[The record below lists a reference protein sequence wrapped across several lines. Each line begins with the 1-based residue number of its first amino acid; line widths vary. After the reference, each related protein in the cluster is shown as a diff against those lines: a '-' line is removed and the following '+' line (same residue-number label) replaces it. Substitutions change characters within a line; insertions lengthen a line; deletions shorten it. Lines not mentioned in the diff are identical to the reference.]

1 MRGHE
6 KLQLTYPGSLVTTAT
21 WLRNYVRSH
30 PDYKFDSV
38 VSQSITYDLCRAID
52 EVERGVRRADD
63 LLGADYVGSDDLP
76 RCTGAPIA

>member
-1 MRGHE
+1 VRGHE

-63 LLGADYVGSDDLP
+63 LLGADYVGSGDLP